1 MVSGGKS
8 HRDLKICCGVTILRF
23 IIVLTVLVALS
34 LTILKPKQPQVT
46 PLPVTLEK
54 FELVPSLPPILNV
67 TLGIVVTINNRNY
80 GSFKYVDTTAYIS
93 YRGNVV
99 AEAPIEHGTI
109 PSRGKHNISTSTEI
123 SSDKFL
129 SNPYFLTD
137 VLVGNLNFTS
147 SSTMHGKVRVFEF
160 LKIKATTFTTCDIA
174 VFFHDLAMI
183 NTYSSCQSHI
193 DL

>member
-1 MVSGGKS
+1 MGSGGKS
-8 HRDLKICCGVTILRF
+8 HRGLKICCGVTVLLF
-23 IIVLTVLVALS
+23 IIVIAVLVALS
-34 LTILKPKQPQVT
+34 LTVLKPKQPQVT
-46 PLPVTLEK
+46 PLPVSLEK
-54 FELVPSLPPILNV
+54 FELVQGLPPILNA
-67 TLGIVVTINNRNY
+67 TLGIGVTISNRNY
-80 GSFKYVDTTAYIS
+80 GSFKYGDSTAFIS

-99 AEAPIEHGTI
+99 AEAPIEHDTI
-109 PSRGKHNISTSTEI
+109 PSRGKHTISTSTEI

-174 VFFHDLAMI
+174 VFFHDLAKI
-183 NTYSSCQSHI
+183 NISSSCRSHI